1 MNKANQLISTK
12 SILIKLYCL
21 LLVMILGSSCSLIVE
36 KQQSQVEDSTLLPFS
51 FDEIQKVQVKYL
63 SSAPTAWKMRQV
75 TKGKDI
81 EKIYRCFDS
90 LEEVSFDLSMGIVGG
105 GVYNIDFILDDE
117 RLYHVFY
124 HNNGAVNIY
133 GFIDKSGKNNDQDSV
148 ISTQKNSVEY
158 YKTKEEI
165 DILLD
170 GMTEYKY
177 EPLNSD
183 LKP

>member
-1 MNKANQLISTK
+1 MNRPNQLRSPK
-12 SILIKLYCL
+12 SILLKLCCL
-21 LLVMILGSSCSLIVE
+21 LLVLILGSGCSQLVE
-36 KQQSQVEDSTLLPFS
+36 KQPGQVEDSTLLPFT

-63 SSAPTAWKMRQV
+63 SSAPTAWRMRQV

-81 EKIYRCFDS
+81 EKIYRCFDN
-90 LEEVSFDLSMGIVGG
+90 LEEVSFDLSMGMIGG
-105 GVYNIDFILDDE
+105 GVYNIDFILNDE

-133 GFIDKSGKNNDQDSV
+133 GFMDKSDKNTDQDS
-148 ISTQKNSVEY
+148 IIGTQKNSVEY
-158 YKTKEEI
+158 YRTEEDI

-170 GMTEYKY
+170 GMTDYKY
-177 EPLNSD
+177 EPLNSE